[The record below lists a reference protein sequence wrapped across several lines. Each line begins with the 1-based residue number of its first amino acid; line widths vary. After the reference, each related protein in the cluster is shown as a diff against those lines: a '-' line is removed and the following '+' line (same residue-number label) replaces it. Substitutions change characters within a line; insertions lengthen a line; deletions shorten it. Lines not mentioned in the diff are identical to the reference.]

1 MGEDIKNYHFWFYG
15 SAPDEIVSF
24 NEQYS
29 DYEYVYNGEN
39 KVRDG
44 DKLIKNVTYVIS
56 NL

>member
-1 MGEDIKNYHFWFYG
+1 LGEDIKNYHFWFYG